1 MLQVNSGDFFS
12 WRCAIKIPYS
22 FGQSMLI
29 VTTLITCI
37 LAALFI
43 HLSLAVIRLRRHH
56 KVGLGSGGVDD
67 LERAI
72 RAHANFAEYV
82 PIALILLT
90 CLEFNGAPLW
100 LIAILGITLVTGRVI
115 HAKGI
120 NQPPPHFS
128 NRVIGMR
135 FTITT
140 LIVLVVLNLAWLLL
154 QL

>member
-1 MLQVNSGDFFS
+1 
-12 WRCAIKIPYS
+12 
-22 FGQSMLI
+22 MLI
-29 VTTLITCI
+29 VTTLIACI

-43 HLSLAVIRLRRHH
+43 RLSLSVIRLRRHH
-56 KVGLGSGGVDD
+56 KVGLGSGGVDN

-72 RAHANFAEYV
+72 RAQANFTEYV
-82 PIALILLT
+82 PIALILLA

-100 LIAILGITLVTGRVI
+100 LIAILGIALVVGRVI
-115 HAKGI
+115 HAIGI

-140 LIVLVVLNLAWLLL
+140 LIMLAVFNLAWLLL
-154 QL
+154 QLWP

>member
-1 MLQVNSGDFFS
+1 
-12 WRCAIKIPYS
+12 
-22 FGQSMLI
+22 MLI
-29 VTTLITCI
+29 VTTLIACI
-37 LAALFI
+37 LAALLI
-43 HLSLAVIRLRRHH
+43 RLSFRVIRLRRHH

-72 RAHANFAEYV
+72 RAQANFTEYV
-82 PIALILLT
+82 PIALILMA
-90 CLEFNGAPLW
+90 CLELNGAPLW
-100 LIAILGITLVTGRVI
+100 LIAILGITLIAGRMI

-128 NRVIGMR
+128 NRVIGMK

-140 LIVLVVLNLAWLLL
+140 LIMLVVFNLVWLLM

>member
-1 MLQVNSGDFFS
+1 
-12 WRCAIKIPYS
+12 
-22 FGQSMLI
+22 MLI
-29 VTTLITCI
+29 VTTLIACI

-43 HLSLAVIRLRRHH
+43 NLSFAVIRLRRHH

-72 RAHANFAEYV
+72 RAQANFTEYV
-82 PIALILLT
+82 PIALILLA

-100 LIAILGITLVTGRVI
+100 LNAILGIALVAGRVI

-135 FTITT
+135 LTITA
-140 LIVLVVLNLAWLLL
+140 LIMLAVFNLAWLLL
-154 QL
+154 QLW

>member
-1 MLQVNSGDFFS
+1 
-12 WRCAIKIPYS
+12 
-22 FGQSMLI
+22 MLI
-29 VTTLITCI
+29 VTTLIACI

-43 HLSLAVIRLRRHH
+43 NLSFAVIRLRRHH

-72 RAHANFAEYV
+72 RAQANFTEYV
-82 PIALILLT
+82 PIALILLA

-100 LIAILGITLVTGRVI
+100 LIAILGIALVAGRVI

-135 FTITT
+135 LTITA
-140 LIVLVVLNLAWLLL
+140 LIMLAVFNLAWLLL
-154 QL
+154 QLW